1 MNLPRDSRSDLNAQN
16 EHLARTFY
24 VNGRYNTPFLI
35 VTGIGFVAIYFLT
48 YLGVFGQAAPQLI
61 FVGLLTIILAG
72 MEQLLL
78 SLARR
83 GRGIAVNMLA
93 TVTVGVFA
101 VALTLLWER
110 ITPVTILV
118 TLITPLTALW
128 AGFPRRYIPALVLIA
143 AIFVAGIIAVDNYT
157 TFSRLQNSTPAAIA
171 SFAFLLATG
180 LLLATIT
187 IISGNR
193 SFKSLQALLLTSFIV
208 IVTIPTIM
216 ATTLSTIG
224 AYTTNQTQT
233 FNTLK
238 AISNLKASEVSTL
251 IDDFERD
258 TTKLQSDQGFTV
270 NALSVLTD
278 KDTDPSLLENSKRV
292 VRSRAQT
299 VLGGEEEQYIEIMV
313 LNTQGDVIISTIP
326 GNEGLNYEREL
337 FFRQGTLGVFTG
349 FSHIPSFGNA
359 NMVVSTPIYGID
371 GRVIRGVLAMRSDA
385 GAIRDVMGN
394 TPGFENAETYLVDK
408 NFRPVTNTRE
418 PSNKVST
425 LAALEAILNNV
436 SDGQGIY
443 DNYNG
448 QPVLGHYQWFD
459 EMQVALIAEVP
470 LDYVVANSVRSLIG
484 SVILAL
490 FVIAIAITAVAI
502 SARSIVHPITDL
514 AQITENFAAGKLS
527 ARASVD
533 RKDEIGALARAYNY
547 MAAQFQEIIGGL
559 EQRVSDRTRDLESQ
573 TNRLRVTA
581 EISRDVA
588 SARVLS
594 DLLERS
600 SLLIR
605 DRFGFDHVGIFL
617 LNSSREYAL
626 LVASP
631 TEAGRQMLANNFQ
644 LRVGEI
650 GIIGRVAATGEPRVS
665 RDTEADSTYLTN
677 PLLPN
682 TRSEM
687 ALPLRAEN
695 KVIGVLDI
703 QSDTPNAFSDDDV
716 SIMQILADQL
726 AAAIERTRLLQE
738 VERSL
743 QELETAY
750 GQYTRENWKNV
761 AENTLKTKLGYRFD
775 NIRLE
780 SATELPEI
788 GKESL
793 EKGTIV
799 MSKGHEGDVDKQNIV
814 AIPIKLRGHPIGV
827 ITLKLKE
834 GYPDETISTIEQASE
849 RLAAAL
855 ESARLYEEARLRA
868 DREQSIS
875 QITTAISSSS
885 GYEEILQTTV
895 REIGTSLRDTE
906 VSIQILADTSEN
918 KQSA

>member
-1 MNLPRDSRSDLNAQN
+1 MNLLRGTRSDLNAQN
-16 EHLARTFY
+16 EVLAKAFLANARH
-24 VNGRYNTPFLI
+24 NPPFLI
-35 VTGIGFVAIYFLT
+35 VTGIGFLAIYLLTFL
-48 YLGVFGQAAPQLI
+48 GIFGQAAPQLI
-61 FVGLLTIILAG
+61 YVGLLTILLAIV
-72 MEQLLL
+72 QYLLL
-78 SLARR
+78 ALARR
-83 GRGIAVNMLA
+83 HRGIAVNILGA
-93 TVTVGVFA
+93 IAFGIYGI
-101 VALTLLWER
+101 ALTYLWEDVVFF
-110 ITPVTILV
+110 IIPMILFPP
-118 TLITPLTALW
+118 ISALLR
-128 AGFPRRYIPALVLIA
+128 GFPRQYAAALSLILVLTIA
-143 AIFVAGIIAVDNYT
+143 AMFVVDLYT
-157 TFSRLQNSTPAAIA
+157 SVPRLQSNTPAAIA
-171 SFAFLLATG
+171 GFAFLVATG

-193 SFKSLQALLLTSFIV
+193 SFKSLQSLLLTSFIV
-208 IVTIPTIM
+208 IVAIPTIM

-278 KDTDPSLLENSKRV
+278 TDTDPSLLENSKRV
-292 VRSRAQT
+292 VRSRAVT
-299 VLGGEEEQYIEIMV
+299 ILGSAEVRYVEIMV
-313 LNTQGDVIISTIP
+313 LDTQGNVIISTIP
-326 GNEGLNYEREL
+326 GNEGLNYEKEL
-337 FFRQGTLGVFTG
+337 FFRQGTLGVFSG
-349 FSHIPSFGNA
+349 FSHVASFGNA
-359 NMVVSTPIYGID
+359 NMIVATPIYGID
-371 GRVIRGVLAMRSDA
+371 GRVIRGILALRSDA
-385 GAIRDVMGN
+385 SVIRDVMEN

-408 NFRPVTNTRE
+408 NFRPVTNTRL

-425 LAALEAILNNV
+425 QASLEAILNNV
-436 SDGQGIY
+436 SDGQDIY

-470 LDYVVANSVRSLIG
+470 LDDVVANSVRSLIG

-502 SARSIVHPITDL
+502 SARSIVDPITDL
-514 AQITENFAAGKLS
+514 AETTANFAAGKLS
-527 ARASVD
+527 ARASID
-533 RKDEIGALARAYNY
+533 RQDEIGALARAYNF

-573 TNRLRVTA
+573 TDRLRVTT

-588 SARVLS
+588 SARSLS
-594 DLLERS
+594 ELLERS
-600 SLLIR
+600 SSLIR

-617 LNSSREYAL
+617 LDSSRQYAV

-631 TEAGRQMLANNFQ
+631 TEAGKQMLANNFQ

-650 GIIGRVAATGEPRVS
+650 GIIGRVAATGEARVS
-665 RDTEADSTYLTN
+665 RNTESDPTYLHN

-682 TRSEM
+682 TRAEM

-703 QSDTPNAFSDDDV
+703 QNETPNAFSEDV

-738 VERSL
+738 FERSL
-743 QELETAY
+743 HELEIAY
-750 GQYTRENWKNV
+750 GQYTRQNWKNV

-780 SATELPEI
+780 SANEVPEI

-799 MSKGHEGDVDKQNIV
+799 MSNGHDDQEHKQNSV
-814 AIPIKLRGHPIGV
+814 AIPIKLRGQPIGV

-875 QITTAISSSS
+875 QIATAISSSS

-895 REIGTSLRDTE
+895 REIGASLSDTE
-906 VSIQILADTSEN
+906 VSIQILAETRDN
-918 KQSA
+918 KQSV

>member
-1 MNLPRDSRSDLNAQN
+1 MNLLRDSRSDLNTQN

-24 VNGRYNTPFLI
+24 ANGRYNTPFLI
-35 VTGIGFVAIYFLT
+35 VTGIGFIAIYFLT
-48 YLGVFGQAAPQLI
+48 YLGIFGQAAPQLI
-61 FVGLLTIILAG
+61 YVGLLTIVLAG

-83 GRGIAVNMLA
+83 GRGIAANMLA
-93 TVTVGVFA
+93 TAIVGGFA
-101 VALTLLWER
+101 VALTFLWEGIVPVAILVSL
-110 ITPVTILV
+110 ITPV
-118 TLITPLTALW
+118 TALW
-128 AGFPRRYIPALVLIA
+128 AGFPRRYIPALLLIA
-143 AIFVAGIIAVDNYT
+143 AIFVAGILAVDNYT
-157 TFSRLQNSTPAAIA
+157 TFPRLQNSTPAAIA

-193 SFKSLQALLLTSFIV
+193 NFKSLQALLLTSFIA

-258 TTKLQSDQGFTV
+258 TTKLQGDQGFTV

-278 KDTDPSLLENSKRV
+278 TDTDPSLLENSKRV
-292 VRSRAQT
+292 VRSRAVT
-299 VLGGEEEQYIEIMV
+299 ILGSAEVRYVEIMV
-313 LNTQGDVIISTIP
+313 LDTQGNVIISTIP
-326 GNEGLNYEREL
+326 GNEGLNYEKEL
-337 FFRQGTLGVFTG
+337 FFRQGTLGVFSG
-349 FSHIPSFGNA
+349 FSHIAAFGNA
-359 NMVVSTPIYGID
+359 NMVVSTPMYGID
-371 GRVIRGVLAMRSDA
+371 GRVIRGILALRSDA
-385 GAIRDVMGN
+385 GDIREVMEN

-408 NFRPVTNTRE
+408 NFRPVTNTRL

-425 LAALEAILNNV
+425 QASLEAILNNV
-436 SDGQGIY
+436 SDGQDIY

-470 LDYVVANSVRSLIG
+470 LDDVVANSVRSLVG

-502 SARSIVHPITDL
+502 SARSIVDPITDL
-514 AQITENFAAGKLS
+514 AEITANFAAGKLS
-527 ARASVD
+527 ARASID
-533 RKDEIGALARAYNY
+533 RRDEIGSLARAYNF

-573 TNRLRVTA
+573 TDRLRVTA

-588 SARVLS
+588 SARALS
-594 DLLERS
+594 ELLERS
-600 SLLIR
+600 SSLIR

-617 LNSSREYAL
+617 LDSSREYAV

-631 TEAGRQMLANNFQ
+631 TEAGRQMLANRFQ
-644 LRVGEI
+644 IRVGEI
-650 GIIGRVAATGEPRVS
+650 GMIGRVAATGEPRLS
-665 RDTEADSTYLTN
+665 LNTEADSTYLNN

-703 QSDTPNAFSDDDV
+703 QNETPNAFSDDV

-738 VERSL
+738 VERSFH
-743 QELETAY
+743 ELETAY
-750 GQYTRENWKNV
+750 GQYTRQNWKNV
-761 AENTLKTKLGYRFD
+761 AENTLKTRLGYRFD

-780 SATELPEI
+780 SANEVPEI

-793 EKGTIV
+793 ETGTIV
-799 MSKGHEGDVDKQNIV
+799 ISNGHDDQEHKQNSV

-827 ITLKLKE
+827 ITLKLKD
-834 GYPDETISTIEQASE
+834 GYPDETISTVEQASE

-875 QITTAISSSS
+875 QIATAISSSS

-895 REIGTSLRDTE
+895 REIGASLPDTE
-906 VSIQILADTSEN
+906 VSIEILADTSDN